1 MNLTSPVP
9 DPQQPL
15 LFAPG
20 ALLACGLADAHS
32 YPLVGT
38 RTPDGVRSRRMPAG
52 ERAWEHQ
59 LIEWSRTGNSYA
71 ALGFDCD
78 SRESVERAAAC
89 CMGSG
94 ALPTPNVYAPRKASG
109 HVQAFWLL
117 AHPVHRGEGARAG
130 PLRHLGRVAEYYR
143 DALGADP
150 GYVGVLS
157 SNPVHSDYATS
168 YPRDEP
174 YSLDQLAGAI
184 PKGWRTPRVP
194 TTAEGKNCALFAA
207 LCKLA
212 LGCSDDGLLTWARKL
227 NSEFN
232 PHLPDAEVRGV
243 WLSVCRYRVKW
254 RSQGHQQAW
263 LWRQAARGRASGA
276 KRRAGTPLEQ
286 DRAPWETEGIS
297 RAWWYRKRQHA
308 GGVDGTNKQW
318 NRKYGR
324 RLDLGPPE

>member
-1 MNLTSPVP
+1 MNTTSPVP

-20 ALLACGLADAHS
+20 ELLACGLADAHS
-32 YPLVGT
+32 HPLVGT
-38 RTPDGVRSRRMPAG
+38 RTPEGVRSRRMPAG
-52 ERAWEHQ
+52 ELAWEHQ

-89 CMGSG
+89 CMSAGD
-94 ALPTPNVYAPRKASG
+94 LPTPNVCSTRTASG
-109 HVQAFWLL
+109 HAQVFWLL
-117 AHPVHRGEGARAG
+117 GRPVHRGDQARAK
-130 PLRHLGRVAEYYR
+130 PLQLFGRVAEYYR
-143 DALGADP
+143 DALCADP

-184 PKGWRTPRVP
+184 PKGWRTPSVP
-194 TTAEGKNCALFAA
+194 TTAEGKNCGLFAA

-212 LGCSDDGLLTWARKL
+212 LGCSDEGLLTWARNL

-243 WLSVCRYRVKW
+243 WGSVCRYRARW
-254 RSQGHQQAW
+254 RVQGHQQAW
-263 LWRQAARGRASGA
+263 LWRQAARGKRGGLVSRGGGRPRKWSSEAERLRAYRATVRKQANTDSTPVGA
-276 KRRAGTPLEQ
+276 LFSLQYPERE
-286 DRAPWETEGIS
+286 
-297 RAWWYRKRQHA
+297 
-308 GGVDGTNKQW
+308 
-318 NRKYGR
+318 NRG
-324 RLDLGPPE
+324 